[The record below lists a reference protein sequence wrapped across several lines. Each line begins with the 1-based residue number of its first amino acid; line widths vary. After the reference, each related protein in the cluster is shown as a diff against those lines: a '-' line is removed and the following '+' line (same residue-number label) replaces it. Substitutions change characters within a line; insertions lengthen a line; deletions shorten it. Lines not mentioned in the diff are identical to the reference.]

1 MPPAFHLLPRLPN
14 PARPAA
20 EYDARAFGH
29 RLNCSRICGGA
40 FFHRSASVATAA
52 AVAAGGDGS
61 VIGPR
66 CGLCGVFGHVRYSS
80 ACTLR
85 AQLPTLPRRRR
96 VPDKGPVSVRL
107 RPAGDVAPA
116 TALIEQTVPGT
127 RRTCIISASAIW
139 RWRSWP
145 GQGYYC
151 TVVRGVRGAG
161 GASCGTCSAGRW
173 LRRMRRTTRTPTRRT
188 MRMMRRRTPPCG
200 WRRRW
205 PGVAAPRR

>member
-1 MPPAFHLLPRLPN
+1 MGSGGLGKEAEGVLHPPDKVPFIRIRGQEFPV
-14 PARPAA
+14 
-20 EYDARAFGH
+20 
-29 RLNCSRICGGA
+29 SRYSFADLRRRSVFNG
-40 FFHRSASVATAA
+40 SASVATAA

-61 VIGPR
+61 VIDPR

-96 VPDKGPVSVRL
+96 VPDMGPVSVRL

-145 GQGYYC
+145 GRATTVQSYVVYEGQA
-151 TVVRGVRGAG
+151 VVRPVVHVARGG
-161 GASCGTCSAGRW
+161 GCGE
-173 LRRMRRTTRTPTRRT
+173 
-188 MRMMRRRTPPCG
+188 
-200 WRRRW
+200 
-205 PGVAAPRR
+205 